1 MITTNFHF
9 VGLKTT
15 LTRKNKNQKNQQ
27 GNNRRKKNLKVTNLL
42 FLTVIMF
49 RRFKNLTVFVR
60 QTWKEL
66 FQCTEVSTDP
76 SSSPTYLC
84 SSSMR
89 SLWYITFLKLTDF

>member
-49 RRFKNLTVFVR
+49 RPFKNLTVFVR
-60 QTWKEL
+60 QT
-66 FQCTEVSTDP
+66 
-76 SSSPTYLC
+76 
-84 SSSMR
+84 
-89 SLWYITFLKLTDF
+89 